1 MAAGPYRFVRNPLYL
16 GAWFMM
22 AAMSLLMPPTGA
34 LFVMVL
40 ITIFYARLILGEEAF
55 LSAKLGEPYREYLRA
70 VPRIIPRLRANLP
83 PAPTRPQWPV
93 AFLTEL
99 NPLGVFFTLA
109 VLSWRYDNLLMVKA
123 IFVSFGL
130 SLIARALAPR
140 EREEAKAA

>member
-1 MAAGPYRFVRNPLYL
+1 
-16 GAWFMM
+16 
-22 AAMSLLMPPTGA
+22 
-34 LFVMVL
+34 
-40 ITIFYARLILGEEAF
+40 
-55 LSAKLGEPYREYLRA
+55 